1 MTDPPN
7 QAEMELLDRTKP
19 RPGCLLFAL
28 PILLTV
34 AMGIG
39 YVLLFSLGYLGTT
52 ARGERVTLI
61 FDSCPEAHALI
72 QRRVDDMGLGEPE
85 WQVSGQTLECTATL
99 PGRMPDVDARIPS
112 VLAQPGRLRIYAGE
126 AQRDDALLIDHDGV
140 ASTLFTLKELGN
152 PLIQV
157 RLHEKSRM
165 TLRTFMDE
173 HPEQSFSVWLDD
185 HSIISRPNQPPL
197 SGTTLELRD
206 HDEDGTKILARTAEW
221 SIVLKNGP
229 LPCPVQWTQKASED
243 DSH

>member
-1 MTDPPN
+1 MYARPT
-7 QAEMELLDRTKP
+7 ASP
-19 RPGCLLFAL
+19 RPIAARRAGSKPAAPFWLAGC
-28 PILLTV
+28 
-34 AMGIG
+34 
-39 YVLLFSLGYLGTT
+39 VLLLLPPLLAAKSRSAGWL
-52 ARGERVTLI
+52 ARCSRACL
-61 FDSCPEAHALI
+61 
-72 QRRVDDMGLGEPE
+72 
-85 WQVSGQTLECTATL
+85 
-99 PGRMPDVDARIPS
+99 
-112 VLAQPGRLRIYAGE
+112 GE